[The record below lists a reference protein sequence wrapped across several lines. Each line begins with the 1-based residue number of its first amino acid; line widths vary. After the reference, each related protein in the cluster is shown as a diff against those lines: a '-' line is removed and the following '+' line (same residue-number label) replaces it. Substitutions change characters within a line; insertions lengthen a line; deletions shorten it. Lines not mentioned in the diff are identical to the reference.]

1 MADYNHILFAAD
13 LSADTPSI
21 GERAINIAKRF
32 GARLSLLH
40 VIKERDV
47 GAELEAAGIE
57 ATHEP
62 VPHETKLETEALAK
76 HRNTELGELAERL
89 GVKDAQKWVIVSND
103 VADQIHRVANEQG
116 VDLIVVGS
124 HGKHGLALLL
134 GSTSNAVLHG
144 TPCDVLAVRAKT

>member
-1 MADYNHILFAAD
+1 MTDYNHILFATD
-13 LSADTPSI
+13 LTEDSPQI
-21 GERAINIAKRF
+21 GEQAVNIARRY

-47 GAELEAAGIE
+47 GAELEDAGIE
-57 ATHEP
+57 ETHQP
-62 VPHETKLETEALAK
+62 VPHETKVEMEALARR
-76 HRNTELGELAERL
+76 RNTQLGELAERL
-89 GVKDAQKWVIVSND
+89 GVNDAQKWVLISND
-103 VADQIHRVANEQG
+103 VADQIHQVAREQG
-116 VDLIVVGS
+116 VDLTVVGS